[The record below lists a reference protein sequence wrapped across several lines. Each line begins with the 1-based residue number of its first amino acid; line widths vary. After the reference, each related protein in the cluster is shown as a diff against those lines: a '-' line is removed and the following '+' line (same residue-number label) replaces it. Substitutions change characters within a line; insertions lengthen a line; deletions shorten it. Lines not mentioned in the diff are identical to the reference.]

1 MSTNIGMT
9 DRPASGLSGNGTAR
23 SRLPRWMPRLRSSR
37 LAVDAYL
44 IAEFLV
50 IYACGHAAAAYHVGY
65 NLEASYLAQYSMPL
79 VALPLVFV
87 AVAHG
92 RRLYEFH
99 ALCAVSNHVGR
110 AIGCLIAAFA
120 IVIALGFGLGVAN
133 DFSRIWLGL
142 WFGSSAAALV
152 VARIAAGAVL
162 VRAARAGLIRRR
174 TIVYGNAASVA
185 RVDEEIARSTPEM
198 QVVGMFYSDKG
209 GYPSNEGHAR
219 RMLADLVSFAQS
231 EDVDLVIVARDAF
244 ATDSLPDALAALS
257 VLPAEVQ
264 LFLDAGGSSVPVRGV
279 STLNGLALLDVQRR
293 PISGWNRLLK
303 AVEDYAIAGVALVA
317 LAPVFLLIAAAIRLD
332 SAGPVF
338 FRQRRHGL
346 NHAIIN
352 VWKFRTMHVMEDGD
366 DVAQAVRGDSRVTRV
381 GRFLRRTS
389 LDELPQLFNVLA
401 GEMSIVGPRPHPLAL
416 NNHYVELLDRY
427 GNRHKVKPG
436 ITGWAQINGFRGP
449 TEDPYL
455 MQRRVWFDL
464 DYIERWSVWM
474 DLKIIALTPFRG
486 LVHPNAL

>member
-1 MSTNIGMT
+1 MTTNIDMT
-9 DRPASGLSGNGTAR
+9 HQPMNGISGNGA
-23 SRLPRWMPRLRSSR
+23 RLPRWMPRLRSSR
-37 LAVDAYL
+37 LAGDAYL
-44 IAEFLV
+44 IVEFLV

-79 VALPLVFV
+79 IALPLVFV
-87 AVAHG
+87 AMAQS
-92 RRLYEFH
+92 RRLYEFQ
-99 ALCAVSNHVGR
+99 ALCKVSNTVGR
-110 AIGCLIAAFA
+110 AIGCLAAAFA
-120 IVIALGFGLGVAN
+120 IVIALGFALGIAN
-133 DFSRIWLGL
+133 DFSRIWLSL
-142 WFGSSAAALV
+142 WLGSAVAALV
-152 VARIAAGAVL
+152 VARIVASAVL
-162 VRAARAGLIRRR
+162 VKAARAGLIRRR
-174 TIVYGNAASVA
+174 TVVYGNAASVA
-185 RVDEEIARSTPEM
+185 RVDDEIARSTPEM
-198 QVVGMFYSDKG
+198 QVIGVFYSDKG
-209 GYPSNEGHAR
+209 GYPSNDDGHAR
-219 RMLADLVSFAQS
+219 RMLADLVAFAQS

-264 LFLDAGGSSVPVRGV
+264 LFLDAGGSSVPIRGV
-279 STLNGLALLDVQRR
+279 SNLNGLSLLDVQRR

-303 AVEDYAIAGVALVA
+303 AVEDYAIAVVAAVA
-317 LAPVFLLIAAAIRLD
+317 LAPVFLLIAAAIKID

-346 NHAIIN
+346 NHSIIN

-366 DVAQAVRGDSRVTRV
+366 NFSQAVRGDVRVTRV

-389 LDELPQLFNVLA
+389 LDELPQLFNVLT

-464 DYIERWSVWM
+464 EYIEKWSVWM